1 MDTIYVVMQVW
12 QDYGGSDSNPILVT
26 SDLGKAEAKVEEMK
40 ACQALRKIVY
50 GSIQEHMKH
59 WEVDNPRPRQVIDKK
74 KKTKENPIPLADQFA
89 EWAKARYNETVRFTA
104 TFTQAEQDAF
114 KDLNDDLIWEI
125 ETVPFEE

>member
-12 QDYGGSDSNPILVT
+12 QDYGGSDSTPILVT
-26 SDLGKAEAKVEEMK
+26 PNLDTAEAKVEEMK
-40 ACQALRKIVY
+40 ARQKVRSSVY
-50 GSIQEHMKH
+50 GLIQEFMKA
-59 WEVDNPRPRQVIDKK
+59 WEAVNPRPRQVIDKK